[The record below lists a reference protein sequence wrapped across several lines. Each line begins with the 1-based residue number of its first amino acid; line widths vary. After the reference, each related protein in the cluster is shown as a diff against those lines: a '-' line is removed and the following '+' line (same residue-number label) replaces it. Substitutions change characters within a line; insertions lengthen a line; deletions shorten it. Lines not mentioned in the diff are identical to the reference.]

1 VFTIFCV
8 SFFAAGLLW
17 FDLMDSHHLW
27 FLTLVHFDLGF
38 GDLNLFDLL
47 DNRWGLDSSL
57 IFGRWL
63 VSILAYNL
71 LQLLQKLWVLL
82 EHLSKLQSYSSVGWD
97 VWSLIFE
104 STMHIDTW
112 VTDPDL
118 MSSSS
123 LGLELFPFW
132 AFGLVSFQVDSLTDS
147 VGSTSEDKHDSTDK
161 DSSVLVSGQGL
172 LTGWLVWSFNPIPS
186 SISVS
191 SKSPGVIRSDLIL
204 LSSTEDNH
212 HTSGWTSC
220 TQGGRVVGSW
230 TWLVT
235 WSL

>member
-1 VFTIFCV
+1 MLSSESEEVTLQLRGPFTWSQKMTQKEGIESINIVFTIFCV
-8 SFFAAGLLW
+8 SFFAAGLLL

-27 FLTLVHFDLGF
+27 FLALVHFDLGF

-104 STMHIDTW
+104 STMHIDT
-112 VTDPDL
+112 
-118 MSSSS
+118 
-123 LGLELFPFW
+123 
-132 AFGLVSFQVDSLTDS
+132 
-147 VGSTSEDKHDSTDK
+147 
-161 DSSVLVSGQGL
+161 
-172 LTGWLVWSFNPIPS
+172 
-186 SISVS
+186 
-191 SKSPGVIRSDLIL
+191 
-204 LSSTEDNH
+204 
-212 HTSGWTSC
+212 
-220 TQGGRVVGSW
+220 
-230 TWLVT
+230 
-235 WSL
+235 